1 MITRCFLCSQSFFS
15 SVFIPKHLWNRKR
28 GEIFFPQLRFHHNE
42 TVRVAGNHRHSPGWR
57 TVPRWRRRRWTP
69 QQTWKQENC
78 FTSSRGGQSYLGGF
92 PLPPFPVPR
101 SQQQQAYCIFWF
113 CFPKIFDKFRPLY
126 FLNNCE
132 CFSSFLS
139 DISWQPKCFAL
150 DWSCL
155 CQIQHFTHLHQSQR
169 VDVALLYFA
178 IFVA

>member
-1 MITRCFLCSQSFFS
+1 MFLCSQSFFS
-15 SVFIPKHLWNRKR
+15 SLFYSWTFVKPEER
-28 GEIFFPQLRFHHNE
+28 GNLFSRNWGSITTRRYVLLATTSTHQVEGQSHVE
-42 TVRVAGNHRHSPGWR
+42 EDVAGRLNKHGSKKTVSPHQEADKVTLAVFLCHHSQFQ
-57 TVPRWRRRRWTP
+57 VL
-69 QQTWKQENC
+69 
-78 FTSSRGGQSYLGGF
+78 SQS
-92 PLPPFPVPR
+92 
-101 SQQQQAYCIFWF
+101 QQAYCIFWL
-113 CFPKIFDKFRPLY
+113 CFSKIFDSFY

>member
-1 MITRCFLCSQSFFS
+1 MFLCSQSFFS
-15 SVFIPKHLWNRKR
+15 SVFYSWTFVKPEERGNLFPAIEVPSQRDGTCCWQPQALTRLKDGPTLKKTSLDASTNMEARKLFHL
-28 GEIFFPQLRFHHNE
+28 I
-42 TVRVAGNHRHSPGWR
+42 
-57 TVPRWRRRRWTP
+57 RRRSKLPWRFSFAHHSQMP
-69 QQTWKQENC
+69 GLSNNRHIA
-78 FTSSRGGQSYLGGF
+78 SSDFVFLKYLTNSGH
-92 PLPPFPVPR
+92 
-101 SQQQQAYCIFWF
+101 
-113 CFPKIFDKFRPLY
+113 LY

>member
-1 MITRCFLCSQSFFS
+1 MITRCFYVPNHSFLLC
-15 SVFIPKHLWNRKR
+15 FIPKHLWNRKR

-92 PLPPFPVPR
+92 PLPPFSVPR

-113 CFPKIFDKFRPLY
+113 CFPKIFNHYTSSTIVNVLVVSYPIYPGNQNVLHLIGAAFARFSILHTFINHKELMRLFYTLP
-126 FLNNCE
+126 FL
-132 CFSSFLS
+132 
-139 DISWQPKCFAL
+139 
-150 DWSCL
+150 
-155 CQIQHFTHLHQSQR
+155 
-169 VDVALLYFA
+169 
-178 IFVA
+178 

>member
-1 MITRCFLCSQSFFS
+1 MFSCSQSLFS
-15 SVFIPKHLWNRKR
+15 SVVYIWTFVVCETGREGKS
-28 GEIFFPQLRFHHNE
+28 FFPQLRFHHNE
-42 TVRVAGNHRHSPGWR
+42 TVRVAGDHRHSPGWR

-78 FTSSRGGQSYLGGF
+78 FTSSGGGQSYLGGF
-92 PLPPFPVPR
+92 LLPTILSSKFSASHNRHIASSDFVF
-101 SQQQQAYCIFWF
+101 S
-113 CFPKIFDKFRPLY
+113 KIFDSFY

>member
-1 MITRCFLCSQSFFS
+1 MFLCSQSFFS
-15 SVFIPKHLWNRKR
+15 SVFYSWTSVKPEERGNLFPAIEVPSQRDGTCCWRPQALTRLKDGPTLKKTSLDASTNMEARKLFHL
-28 GEIFFPQLRFHHNE
+28 I
-42 TVRVAGNHRHSPGWR
+42 
-57 TVPRWRRRRWTP
+57 RRRSKLPWRFSFAHHS
-69 QQTWKQENC
+69 QFQVL
-78 FTSSRGGQSYLGGF
+78 SQS
-92 PLPPFPVPR
+92 
-101 SQQQQAYCIFWF
+101 QQAYCIFWF
-113 CFPKIFDKFRPLY
+113 CFSKIFDSFY

>member
-1 MITRCFLCSQSFFS
+1 MKPEERGNLFPAIEVPSQRDGTCCWQPQALTRL
-15 SVFIPKHLWNRKR
+15 K
-28 GEIFFPQLRFHHNE
+28 
-42 TVRVAGNHRHSPGWR
+42 AGP
-57 TVPRWRRRRWTP
+57 TMKKRRRWTP

-92 PLPPFPVPR
+92 PLPPFSDPR

-139 DISWQPKCFAL
+139 DTSWQPKCFAL

-169 VDVALLYFA
+169 VGVILNWWEKRNY
-178 IFVA
+178 